1 MTSGLVRLLN
11 LNFGK
16 DGNEANYLGNGWSG
30 DEPGSRWMVGPG
42 SEVWLEH
49 PGSGFD
55 LILELDVG
63 VMAAPFGESAQRL
76 VVGARNQGIAQVSV
90 ARGGVLGFHIP
101 ASLVAAPGPVRLL
114 FVHPDFRRPM
124 DLQNGS
130 DDRQLSFSVR
140 TLRVFRV
147 IPRPNPAAGPAL
159 PPDQMIMRFESLGD
173 NCEFGL
179 VQRQFGAEPL
189 GLLRFSFIELPLL
202 LRGLRTGF
210 DGLGDPATTDVIV
223 VGNDREFVVK
233 ESVYGMTYH
242 TFQYEHQLS
251 LDAVRQQQATR
262 LHFLKR
268 KLMEDIANGEKIF
281 VLKRTPALR
290 PEEVLPI
297 YATLNELGSNW
308 LLWLVPADP
317 AHRPGTVEVLLPGLL
332 RGYMDRFAPAENA
345 HELSMPVWTAVCDAA
360 WRAVG
365 GDVSGEPRPP
375 A

>member
-1 MTSGLVRLLN
+1 MNSGLERLLS
-11 LNFGK
+11 LTFGK
-16 DGNEANYLGNGWSG
+16 HGNEANYLGNGWSG
-30 DEPGSRWMVGPG
+30 DEPDGRWMVGPG

-49 PGSGFD
+49 PGSGHD

-63 VMAAPFGESAQRL
+63 VMAAPFGQSQQRL

-90 ARGGVLGFHIP
+90 SRGGELGFHIP
-101 ASLVAAPGPVRLL
+101 ASLVATPGPVRLL
-114 FVHPDFRRPM
+114 FVHPDFQRPM
-124 DLQNGS
+124 DLQGGS
-130 DDRQLSFSVR
+130 DDRQLSFQVR
-140 TLRVFRV
+140 TLRMFRV
-147 IPRPNPAAGPAL
+147 LPRPKSAGAPAL
-159 PPDQMIMRFESLGD
+159 PPEQMIMRFESLGD

-202 LRGLRTGF
+202 LRGLRSGF
-210 DGLGDPATTDVIV
+210 DGLGDPASTDVIV

-233 ESVYGMTYH
+233 DSVYGMTYH
-242 TFQYEHQLS
+242 TFQYEHQMS
-251 LDAVRQQQATR
+251 LETVRQQQGTR

-290 PEEVLPI
+290 PEEVLPL
-297 YATLNELGSNW
+297 YTLLNELGRNW

-317 AHRPGTVEVLLPGLL
+317 THRPGTVEVLLPGLL

-345 HELSMPVWTAVCDAA
+345 HELSMPVWTAVCEAA
-360 WRAVG
+360 WRLVG
-365 GDVSGEPRPP
+365 GAPRE
-375 A
+375 